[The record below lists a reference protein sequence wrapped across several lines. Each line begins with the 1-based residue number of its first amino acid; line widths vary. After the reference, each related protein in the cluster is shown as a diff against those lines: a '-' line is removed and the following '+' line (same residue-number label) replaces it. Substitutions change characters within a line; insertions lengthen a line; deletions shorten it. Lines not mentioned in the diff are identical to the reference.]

1 MQPWHLQAKEKK
13 GRVEEEREVKGRDKE
28 VRMMEVKIIEM
39 LILQFYRWGRRMRRE
54 DLRGQ
59 ATRTEQASATTFHT
73 RCKLIFGQGLGI
85 EIICRRQRRRGEK
98 RTIQGRT
105 RRTR

>member
-1 MQPWHLQAKEKK
+1 MQPWHFQAKEKK

-59 ATRTEQASATTFHT
+59 ATRTEQASATTFHI
-73 RCKLIFGQGLGI
+73 RYKLIIGHWTGS
-85 EIICRRQRRRGEK
+85 RN
-98 RTIQGRT
+98 
-105 RRTR
+105 

>member
-1 MQPWHLQAKEKK
+1 M
-13 GRVEEEREVKGRDKE
+13 REG
-28 VRMMEVKIIEM
+28 
-39 LILQFYRWGRRMRRE
+39 
-54 DLRGQ
+54 LRGP
-59 ATRTEQASATTFHT
+59 ATRTEQASATTFHI